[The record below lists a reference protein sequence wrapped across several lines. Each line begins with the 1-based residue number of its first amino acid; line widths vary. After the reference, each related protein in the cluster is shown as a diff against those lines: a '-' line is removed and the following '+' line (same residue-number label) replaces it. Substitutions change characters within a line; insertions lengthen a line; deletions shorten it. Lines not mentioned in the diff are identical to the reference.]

1 MLGAGTGFAPLLAM
15 LEAVVDTPDSARD
28 VVLMVAAKQRADI
41 DPMTG
46 EALQKLVA
54 ELVDV
59 REDLR
64 LKVLAAIDAKKA
76 AAQQRA
82 GAKKKKKKKTT
93 AE

>member
-1 MLGAGTGFAPLLAM
+1 
-15 LEAVVDTPDSARD
+15 
-28 VVLMVAAKQRADI
+28 
-41 DPMTG
+41 MTG

-64 LKVLAAIDAKKA
+64 LKVLSAIDAKKA

-82 GAKKKKKKKTT
+82 GAKKKKKKKS